1 MDKQAGV
8 AEHHTISEVHETLEA
23 LDDGDWEQL
32 NQLARNRCRFRFPG
46 REQEALNEALLRIM
60 SGKRKWPRGLAFAAF
75 VSGVMKSIVSKWIEK
90 AAEDPG
96 ESGDNQEIVCE
107 RTGAHGELFEKEVKV
122 HLMALFE
129 DDDEAI
135 LIVEG
140 WFEDMEKVDLLPLFD
155 GNTTKYDTVCKRIRR
170 KLTKHPELKEMIHG

>member
-1 MDKQAGV
+1 MVEPASA
-8 AEHHTISEVHETLEA
+8 AEHHSISEIHEALEA

-46 REQEALNEALLRIM
+46 REEEVLNEALMRIM
-60 SGKRKWPRGLAFAAF
+60 SGKRKWPIGLNFAAF
-75 VSGVMKSIVSKWIEK
+75 VSGVMRSIVSKWIEK

-96 ESGDNQEIVCE
+96 ERDDDPEIICE
-107 RTGAHGELFEKEVKV
+107 RAGAHGELFEKEVKV

-129 DDDEAI
+129 KDDEAT

-140 WFEDMEKVDLLPLFD
+140 WFEDMEKEDLLTLFD
-155 GNTTKYDTVCKRIRR
+155 GNETKYNTVCRRISR
-170 KLTKHPELKEMIHG
+170 KLAKHPELKEMIHG